1 MKRFKF
7 YLLLFCM
14 LAGFT
19 ASIASAQYATGNGL
33 NQQANVPLNGQM
45 LKAIVVGDD
54 LNWER
59 NEFNL
64 TMVVTQKA
72 DVAVSV
78 YSPGFD
84 PNDYRADWQGGVEL
98 GDERYDQGLGQVS
111 SEFSLNSSG
120 RPLANKSYGVEDHR
134 TDTLYR
140 GSLEPGEYVINSKF
154 FGKGK
159 NSFIYGFESYPASAV
174 QLYVEAFEPIVDPNL
189 TNYNIAR
196 GDWQVPFSINNTTG
210 QTAYIGIY
218 DGDGPNELQ
227 FRLTDPFGIDT
238 DEPVSG
244 DLHWLDYTLGQGN
257 WGFAFR
263 VPDSAYQY
271 TNTIGLRSSCRMR
284 VDGTNFTCVAGANF
298 EVTVNADKAAACDG
312 DNLGYTVSVT
322 NTGGSW
328 GMATLMQPVPRGLTS
343 TPLNERVGLFAGETK
358 SFTMA
363 GPISD
368 VVAAGMTQI
377 VANATVSGRFGSVSS
392 SAVTAVECAPPA
404 AFTVSKEVDRTQV
417 TVGDAVNYT
426 IRVSNVGGSAG
437 SFTLID
443 RLPTGLIGDSIE
455 QEHTLEAGQSEFW
468 TVNAYADASALGG
481 FEVGQVNNCAEVWS
495 GGSPIT
501 DCVVVNVSQPAPP
514 PPPPAPPVVVAPP
527 APPAPPPPAPP
538 AYTMTKTVDQ
548 SQVTV
553 GGAVSYTITVTNVG
567 GSMGHF
573 KLLDKLPYGLIGDGI
588 HLTYDLAPGQSDYWI
603 INAQVDQ
610 NAPNRIE
617 NCVELWSNA
626 GDITECVSFDVVRP
640 VAAPPPPP
648 PPPPPAPLG
657 PPVFSLS
664 KTADKSTIV
673 TSENVRFTISVSNTG
688 ETTGRFTIR
697 DYLPTGLTGNA
708 LEQSY
713 DLAAGQTQMWT
724 VDAVASGQVYDYIEN
739 CAELISDYGTYRD
752 CASVYVAA
760 PEPVYVPPPAPVY
773 IPGPAEFRLS
783 KVADYSEVDAGDL
796 VTYTIT
802 VSNIGE
808 SAGTFTLID
817 RLPVGLIGEG
827 FEQTYEL
834 AAGQTEYWKLS
845 ASVDASAPSEINNC
859 AELWFEGSSLQDCI
873 VVTLRPP
880 PPPLGPAAFTLDK
893 EVSHVN
899 TNVGDPLRYS
909 ITVSNIG
916 QSAGTF
922 ELVDTLPTGLTGEGL
937 HQIQTLAAGESTQFL
952 IDAVVNQD
960 APDSIEN
967 CAVLTSDVGNVQDC
981 ALISVTHPFDPTKLI
996 LVKEVKPAFTEVG
1009 NTVIFTLV
1017 AKNDS
1022 TKARTFV
1029 IEDYLPEYLA
1039 GNNLIEEF
1047 VLDAGSSR
1055 TFVLS
1060 AIVLEGAPK
1069 EITNY
1074 ASLNSEGQTA
1084 ISSAVVHVIEPVV
1097 EPEVIIEPV
1106 IEPVEP
1112 VIEVEPVVLAPAAFS
1127 IAKQA
1132 MQETVEVGKPA
1143 SFLITVNNTGGTE
1156 GTVTLADVL
1165 PGGLTGTS
1173 INEVF
1178 TLPAGEKRLF
1188 PLTALVDESAPD
1200 VIVNRACITSDAG
1213 EQCATANITVM
1224 RPVVVA
1230 PPTFTQE
1237 RYSDISLEF
1246 NSEGHAEWVDRVL
1259 ITHWVPAGST
1269 YIPGSSTFNGDPI
1282 GDPTFVEG
1290 RLYWVLGMIHGG
1302 EIRYRVRHEGA
1313 LAPVEEPTFTLR
1325 TAVGENMVAGSASFN
1340 VLPGLGI
1347 SVDDPTFPMQKIGD
1361 MNVVGYQLNV
1371 GNYQPIEIG
1380 LELPENLIGA
1390 YDYVTIASNLGIMD
1404 PDGRT
1409 DITGHQVTF
1418 DAAGKAKLRFEPKAT
1433 VNNLNLE
1440 VLYGSTQRSVSL
1452 GLLGAREGIFTYHVG
1467 AKVILLG
1474 GDLGADVFA
1483 RGYLEYPIGPG
1494 TLQAAIDVGLNPLN
1508 FVFDTDRGLSRVVS
1522 SDPRFILTGSGLE
1535 AGPAL
1540 RSNDGIAIRY
1550 DTPDVTVGYY
1560 AASEPIPGQGSSP
1573 DITAARLQTRG
1584 PLKVGAYAG
1593 LTASGP
1599 QTITFDNKPPHLL
1612 NGSKIYS
1619 IGNGIAVGKEKLT
1632 LNTDGVAKVL
1642 TRLTDYTID
1651 YPTGLIT
1658 LKDPLWPTDPTS
1670 QKAVNLVVE
1679 YEPIASNRDQLVYG
1693 VGASYTAGTFTFG
1706 AGLSNLGSGINIGA
1720 EAGFYPENFSVVA
1733 TYRGQLIDGVGKNNI
1748 LTVVGN
1754 GGNETVGANVNL
1766 TLTDT
1771 SLLIT
1776 GTGRLHYTLGWD
1788 GGVVALEHIG
1798 NIDVNQ
1804 SSAIYEQSFG
1814 PFGIGAGLG
1823 YTWEKQIINGILRGF
1838 YSKDNLTVNL
1848 THNQPFDTG
1857 AQARSDL
1864 SVVYDVDENLSINSL
1879 VYYVWGQTLAGA
1891 IGLDQKVG
1899 TGNVSFDY
1907 SLPTISGLGNKANLT
1922 VDVPFNINESTSFTV
1937 TGKYDYDF
1945 NNNSGEAV
1953 LASALRYQG
1962 TGISGILGGE
1972 IGLPQ
1977 SGDMRFSI
1985 NAGLYGQ
1992 LDANQTVTFDNVY
2005 QIMPTVSGKTSL
2017 SYALKQKRLNL
2028 LTTHSF
2034 VTNEFYTELAGE
2046 LAPTYDLGAGFE
2058 LRPSAAYRISFS
2070 DPTANIF
2077 ELKLGG
2083 IYYVDTAINIGL
2095 GAFGHY
2101 AMLPNLGTSDVAAS
2115 VEFRAQL
2122 LEELWLTLGY
2132 SLGGYDGLLLNGAGP
2147 YLSLDIIGGNQF

>member
-1 MKRFKF
+1 
-7 YLLLFCM
+7 M
-14 LAGFT
+14 LATYFLI
-19 ASIASAQYATGNGL
+19 SFASAQYASG
-33 NQQANVPLNGQM
+33 NQQSLNVPLNGQM
-45 LKAIVVGDD
+45 FKAIVVGDA
-54 LNWER
+54 LEWER

-64 TMVVTQKA
+64 TMVVTQQA

-120 RPLANKSYGVEDHR
+120 RPLANKSYGVENHR

-140 GSLEPGEYVINSKF
+140 GSLEPGEYIINSKF

-159 NSFIYGFESYPASAV
+159 NSFIYGFESFPASAV
-174 QLYVEAFEPIVDPNL
+174 QLYVEAFEPVVDPNL

-218 DGDGPNELQ
+218 DGDGPNELE

-257 WGFAFR
+257 WGFSFR

-284 VDGTNFTCVAGANF
+284 IDGTSFTCVAGANF
-298 EVTVNADKAAACDG
+298 EVTVNADRAAACDG
-312 DNLGYTVSVT
+312 DTLGYTVSVT

-328 GMATLMQPVPRGLTS
+328 GIATLMQPVPRGLTS
-343 TPLNERVGLFAGETK
+343 QPLNERIGLFPGETK
-358 SFTMA
+358 SFTMS

-368 VVAAGMTQI
+368 VVAAGMSQI

-392 SAVTAVECAPPA
+392 SAVTNVECAPPA
-404 AFTVSKEVDRTQV
+404 SFSVSKEVDRTQIL
-417 TVGDAVNYT
+417 VGDAVNYT
-426 IRVSNVGGSAG
+426 IRVTNNGGRAG

-443 RLPTGLIGDSIE
+443 TLPQGIIGTSIN
-455 QEHTLEAGQSEFW
+455 QEYQLEAGQSEFW
-468 TVNAYADASALGG
+468 TVNAYADESALGG
-481 FEVGQVNNCAEVWS
+481 FDSGQVNNCAEVWS
-495 GGSPIT
+495 AGTAVT
-501 DCVVVNVSQPAPP
+501 DCAVVNVSKPAPP

-527 APPAPPPPAPP
+527 APPPPPPPPP

-548 SQVTV
+548 SQVAV
-553 GGAVSYTITVTNVG
+553 GGKVSYTITVTNVG

-673 TSENVRFTISVSNTG
+673 TAENVRFTISVHNSG

-724 VDAVASGQVYDYIEN
+724 VDAVANGQVYDYVEN

-760 PEPVYVPPPAPVY
+760 PPPPPAPVVETPVYVPPPPPP
-773 IPGPAEFRLS
+773 PGPAEFRLS
-783 KVADYSEVDAGDL
+783 KVADYSQVDIGDSL
-796 VTYTIT
+796 TYTIT

-817 RLPVGLIGEG
+817 RLPAGLIGES

-834 AAGQTEYWKLS
+834 AAGQTEYWK
-845 ASVDASAPSEINNC
+845 VPTVIDASAPMEINNC

-873 VVTLRPP
+873 VVGLRPP

-893 EVSHVN
+893 EVSHVDA
-899 TNVGDPLRYS
+899 NVGDPVRYS

-916 QSAGTF
+916 QSEGTF
-922 ELVDTLPTGLTGEGL
+922 ELVDTLPSGLTGEGL
-937 HQIQTLAAGESTQFL
+937 HQIHTLAAGQSIQYVL
-952 IDAVVNQD
+952 DAKVNND

-1009 NTVIFTLV
+1009 NTVTFTMV

-1029 IEDYLPEYLA
+1029 IEDYLPEFLA

-1047 VLDAGSSR
+1047 DLDAGASR

-1084 ISSAVVHVIEPVV
+1084 ISSAVVHVLEPVV
-1097 EPEVIIEPV
+1097 EPEPVVEVIEIIEPV
-1106 IEPVEP
+1106 V
-1112 VIEVEPVVLAPAAFS
+1112 EVEPVVLAPAAFS
-1127 IAKQA
+1127 IVKQA

-1143 SFLITVNNTGGTE
+1143 SFLITVTNTGGSE
-1156 GTVTLADVL
+1156 GTVNLTDIL
-1165 PGGLTGTS
+1165 PGGLSGS
-1173 INEVF
+1173 SLNQAFV
-1178 TLPAGEKRLF
+1178 LPAGEKRLF
-1188 PLTALVDESAPD
+1188 PLTAVVDETAPD
-1200 VIVNRACITSDAG
+1200 LIVNRACITSESG
-1213 EQCATANITVM
+1213 EQCATANITVV
-1224 RPVVVA
+1224 RPEVVA
-1230 PPTFTQE
+1230 PVTFTQE

-1246 NSEGHAEWVDRVL
+1246 DSEGHAEWVDRVL

-1313 LAPVEEPTFTLR
+1313 LAPIEEPTFTLR
-1325 TAVGENMVAGSASFN
+1325 TAIGENMVAGEASFN

-1347 SVDDPTFPMQKIGD
+1347 SVDDPTFPMQKVGD
-1361 MNVVGYQLNV
+1361 LNVVGYQLNV

-1380 LELPENLIGA
+1380 LELPEKLIGA
-1390 YDYVTIASNLGIMD
+1390 YEYVTIGSSLSTID
-1404 PDGRT
+1404 PDART
-1409 DITGHQVTF
+1409 DITGHQVAF
-1418 DAAGKAKLRFEPKAT
+1418 DADGKAKLRFEPQVT
-1433 VNNLNLE
+1433 VNNIDLE
-1440 VLYGSTQRSVSL
+1440 VLYGSVQRSISL
-1452 GLLGAREGIFTYHVG
+1452 GLLGSKESIFTYHVG
-1467 AKVILLG
+1467 AKAILLG
-1474 GDLGADVFA
+1474 GDFGADIFA

-1494 TLQAAIDVGLNPLN
+1494 TLQAAVDVGLNPLN
-1508 FVFDTDRGLSRVVS
+1508 FVFDTDRGLSRYVS
-1522 SDPRFILTGSGLE
+1522 SDPRFILTGSGNE

-1560 AASEPIPGQGSSP
+1560 AAAEPIPGQGNSP
-1573 DITAARLQTRG
+1573 DITAVRLQTRG
-1584 PLKVGAYAG
+1584 DLKVGAFAG
-1593 LTASGP
+1593 FTASGK
-1599 QTITFDNKPPHLL
+1599 QTITFDDKPPHVL
-1612 NGSKIYS
+1612 NGSRIYS
-1619 IGNGIAVGKEKLT
+1619 IGNGIAVGKESIT
-1632 LNTDGVAKVL
+1632 LNEGATAKSL

-1658 LKDPLWPTDPTS
+1658 LTKPLWPTDPTTQS
-1670 QKAVNLVVE
+1670 AVSLVVE

-1693 VGASYTAGTFTFG
+1693 AGANYTAGSFTFG
-1706 AGLSNLGSGINIGA
+1706 AGLTNLGSGMNIGA

-1748 LTVVGN
+1748 FTLVGN
-1754 GGNETVGANVNL
+1754 GGNDVVGANINL
-1766 TLTDT
+1766 TLNDT
-1771 SLLIT
+1771 SLKIT
-1776 GTGRLHYTLGWD
+1776 GTGRLHYTLGWN
-1788 GGVVALEHIG
+1788 GGIVALEHLG
-1798 NIDVNQ
+1798 NFDVNQ

-1848 THNQPFDTG
+1848 THNQPFDFG
-1857 AQARSDL
+1857 SEARSDL

-1879 VYYVWGQTLAGA
+1879 IYYVWGQQFAGA

-1907 SLPTISGLGNKANLT
+1907 SLPTASGLGNKANLA
-1922 VDVPFNINESTSFTV
+1922 VDVPFFINDTTSFTV

-1945 NNNSGEAV
+1945 NNGTGEAV

-1972 IGLPQ
+1972 IGLPKT
-1977 SGDMRFSI
+1977 GDMRFSI

-2034 VTNEFYTELAGE
+2034 ITNEFYTELAGE

-2083 IYYVDTAINIGL
+2083 IYYVDTAINLGL

-2101 AMLPNLGTSDVAAS
+2101 AMLPNLGTNDVAAS

-2122 LEELWLTLGY
+2122 LEELWLTIGY
-2132 SLGGYDGLLLNGAGP
+2132 SIGGYDGLLLNGSGP